1 MITFVGLGLWDE
13 TDITLKGLEAVRKAD
28 KVYAEFYTS
37 MMGVELESLEKLY
50 GRKVELL
57 SREDLEERS
66 VELLKEAKQKNIV
79 ILVAGDPF
87 VATTHN
93 SVLIDAKKM
102 GVPFRIIHNASI
114 VSAISGV
121 TGLHI
126 YKFGKTATVSH
137 PYKGIISRKPIDTI
151 RQNLSINAH
160 TLLLLDLNPPMEI
173 GKAVEI
179 LEKVDDGT
187 LNHFAVGVARVGG
200 DCQIKCDYFY
210 ELKSHDFGSPPH
222 SIVFLSKTLHITEFE
237 FLKEFADPPK
247 EIEEIV
253 E

>member
-13 TDITLKGLEAVRKAD
+13 TDITLKGLKAVREAD
-28 KVYAEFYTS
+28 KVYVEFYTS
-37 MMGVELESLEKLY
+37 KLRVGVENLERLY
-50 GRKVELL
+50 GKKIEVLK
-57 SREDLEERS
+57 REDLEDRS
-66 VELLKEAKQKNIV
+66 VNLLKEAKEKNV
-79 ILVAGDPF
+79 VVLVAGDPF

-93 SVLIDAKKM
+93 TILIDAKKM
-102 GVPFRIIHNASI
+102 GIPFRIIHNASI
-114 VSAISGV
+114 VSAISGI

-137 PYKGIISRKPIDTI
+137 PYRGVVSRKPLDTI
-151 RQNLSINAH
+151 KENHSINAH
-160 TLLLLDLNPPMEI
+160 TLLLLDLNPPMTI
-173 GKAVEI
+173 NRAVEI

-187 LNHFAVGVARVGG
+187 LNHFAVGVARAGG
-200 DCQIKCDYFY
+200 DNYIKCDYFY
-210 ELKSHDFGSPPH
+210 ELKFHDFGDPLH

-247 EIEEIV
+247 ELEEIV